1 MTRTTKLRQICLD
14 YLQRLRG
21 IAEKHGLSEWLNKA
35 IKEASKEECVATEEE
50 VMLLSRAVDDER
62 ITRTDVPTILGKS
75 YRACFDEE
83 HFEKIKK
90 LRHVGIYS
98 KVDTLLYANY
108 LESDKLQKT

>member
-1 MTRTTKLRQICLD
+1 MTRNSKLRQIAQA

-21 IAEKHGLSEWLNKA
+21 IAETHGLSEWLNKA
-35 IKEASKEECVATEEE
+35 IKDTNQEECVATEEE

-62 ITRTDVPTILGKS
+62 ITRNDVPPILGKS

-90 LRHVGIYS
+90 LRQVGIYS
-98 KVDTLLYANY
+98 KVDTLLYAND
-108 LESDKLQKT
+108 LESNKT